1 MVDKKN
7 TYTELKKELDTLL
20 ESMQRDD
27 SNVDE
32 ALKLYERGMELVKL
46 LEATLKE
53 AENKIVKIKAKF
65 DV

>member
-20 ESMQRDD
+20 DSMQRDD